1 MSEKK
6 RGIMEEAGN
15 RCADG
20 GVNYDQNPPQK
31 NPRQPPPPID
41 QLIQVDAGKP
51 AMQRFCHCT
60 PSPPSTRPQ
69 APTLKSMDLH
79 QGSSRVHIAR
89 AGLKRPVSESWY
101 WDLSLRVAQEQ
112 N

>member
-1 MSEKK
+1 MGIIEAARPPHGS
-6 RGIMEEAGN
+6 RGGAYEPE
-15 RCADG
+15 
-20 GVNYDQNPPQK
+20 PPPTK
-31 NPRQPPPPID
+31 PRQPPPPID

-51 AMQRFCHCT
+51 AMQRLCHVCHGS

-69 APTLKSMDLH
+69 APTLKSM
-79 QGSSRVHIAR
+79 GSPSRIIAR

-101 WDLSLRVAQEQ
+101 WNLSLRVAQEQ